1 MTTPKTS
8 ARRAAGDA
16 HAHSPEDRRTLRVIA
31 ALELVAWI
39 VVALAVADA
48 VLAALQ

>member
-1 MTTPKTS
+1 MTAPNTS
-8 ARRAAGDA
+8 AQRAAEDA
-16 HAHSPEDRRTLRVIA
+16 HAHSPDDRRTLRVIA

-48 VLAALQ
+48 VLEALQ